1 MIKRDVQKS
10 HEYNHNHHWFSA
22 PQHGAEVLHRPGQGQ
37 LLDWPLPEAGAGE
50 APRATVLD
58 EHLAVTIGQREE
70 VGGRLLP
77 AIQRRQ
83 RLNVVFYRRLRSRV
97 APGIWDV
104 KISKPTSNE
113 RSCIVKTSS
122 IPCYHFVKLDI
133 QRFDSVRSFPPPL
146 VSFFTFYHFHQ
157 HPLYSSRNFCT
168 LTIAL

>member
-1 MIKRDVQKS
+1 MFYQIQLQRYIHYLSLLGYFDASYVGMIKRDVQKS

-58 EHLAVTIGQREE
+58 QHLAVAIGQREE

-83 RLNVVFYRRLRSRV
+83 RLNVVFYRKLRSRV
-97 APGIWDV
+97 APGI
-104 KISKPTSNE
+104 
-113 RSCIVKTSS
+113 
-122 IPCYHFVKLDI
+122 
-133 QRFDSVRSFPPPL
+133 
-146 VSFFTFYHFHQ
+146 
-157 HPLYSSRNFCT
+157 
-168 LTIAL
+168 